1 MKPTNFPPGWNE
13 ERVRKVLAHY
23 EGQAPEEA
31 VAEDESPFEDRGEA
45 VMEVPHE
52 LVPIVREIIARRE
65 AQKNG

>member
-1 MKPTNFPPGWNE
+1 MKPTKFPPGWNE

-23 EGQAPEEA
+23 EGQTPEEA

>member
-1 MKPTNFPPGWNE
+1 MKSTNFPAGWNE
-13 ERVRKVLAHY
+13 QRIRKVLAHY
-23 EGQAPEEA
+23 EAQTAEEA

-52 LVPIVREIIARRE
+52 LVPIVREIIAKRE